1 MIAYEIATVVHDAHI
16 DVDPAL
22 EGQRVRVIILASDA
36 KSEMNPPPGTPQ
48 VTSEVTGPQVTSGRS
63 GDFPEIAGLRD
74 RVVALQTRFVSFPYD
89 GSEIVDQRRESDR

>member
-16 DVDPAL
+16 DVDPAI
-22 EGQRVRVIILASDA
+22 ERQRVRVIILASDA

-48 VTSEVTGPQVTSGRS
+48 ATSGPQATSEVT
-63 GDFPEIAGLRD
+63 GLRD
-74 RVVALQTRFVSFPYD
+74 RVVALQTHFISLPYD